1 MNVTREVVVLIVED
15 DPGHVRLI
23 QRNLERAGLHNPIE
37 VFQNGQ
43 EVLDFLLGRGSARKR
58 EPDTPYLLLL
68 DVRMPQ
74 VDGVEV
80 LRQVKAHPELRKI
93 PVSMLTTTDDPREV
107 ARCHELGCSNYIVKP
122 VDYEKFSEAI
132 NQLGLFIALVQV
144 PEIPRDSK

>member
-23 QRNLERAGLHNPIE
+23 QRNLERAGLHNPIK

-93 PVSMLTTTDDPREV
+93 PVIMLTTADDPLEV
-107 ARCHELGCSNYIVKP
+107 ERCHLLGCSSYIVKP
-122 VDYEKFSEAI
+122 VNYDKFAESI
-132 NQLGLFIALVQV
+132 KNMGLYFSLVQV
-144 PEIPRDSK
+144 PEISGA